1 MLCATLLMAQRVT
14 LSGTVR
20 DAATGESLMGA
31 YVILTDTANPNA
43 TQGCVSNQAGFYSIS
58 VMRGTYKLSVSYLS
72 YKTIEETLV
81 LDKTVSRSFDL
92 EPTAIAGEEV
102 VIQGERTDRNIA
114 SADVGRMEMKI
125 EAIKAMPA
133 LMGEADII
141 KSIQLLPGV
150 ATTCAAAAPTR
161 T

>member
-1 MLCATLLMAQRVT
+1 MTRRLLPYWLTALIILVTVLVAQGQRVT

-31 YVILTDTANPNA
+31 YVILADSARPQEA
-43 TQGCVSNQAGFYSIS
+43 QGCVTNQAGFYSIS
-58 VMRGTYKLSVSYLS
+58 VPKGTYKLSVSYLS

-81 LDKTVSRSFDL
+81 MSKNISRSFEL
-92 EPTAIAGEEV
+92 EPTAIAGDEV

-125 EAIKAMPA
+125 EY
-133 LMGEADII
+133 L
-141 KSIQLLPGV
+141 SCL
-150 ATTCAAAAPTR
+150 
-161 T
+161 

>member
-1 MLCATLLMAQRVT
+1 MAQGGRFA

-20 DAATGESLMGA
+20 DASNGESMMGV
-31 YVILTDTANPNA
+31 YVIMTDVNNA
-43 TQGCVSNQAGFYSIS
+43 SNVQGCVTNQAGYYSIS
-58 VMRGTYKLSVSYLS
+58 SVPGTYKVAINHLGF
-72 YKTIEETLV
+72 KTLEDTITLNKN
-81 LDKTVSRSFDL
+81 LMRRYEL
-92 EPTAIAGEEV
+92 EPSAIEGAEV

-141 KSIQLLPGV
+141 KSVQLLPGV
-150 ATTCAAAAPTR
+150 QSGEIGRAHV
-161 T
+161 